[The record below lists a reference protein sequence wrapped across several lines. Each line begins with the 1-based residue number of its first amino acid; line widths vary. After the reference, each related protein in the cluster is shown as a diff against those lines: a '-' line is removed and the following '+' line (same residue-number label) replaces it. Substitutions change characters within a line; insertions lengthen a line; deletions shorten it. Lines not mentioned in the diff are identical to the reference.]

1 MRISKI
7 ILIGMILTVML
18 TGCFNKKN
26 SEINNNE
33 SLLNSTIDYSSF
45 ENTTELNKD
54 FTFNTSLNAFYNNSS
69 YTPLENK
76 IEINKNELVNIKVL
90 TNVTTDK
97 SMYTE
102 YAPMRMWILA
112 DGKPIEFCI
121 NNNDK
126 YKIFNDIFVEVAND
140 NLTDVS
146 FNCSYDVNI
155 ITKVCVYFPED
166 IPERGLGSYSG
177 EISYTILNSAHSIDD
192 NLKNSNSNSNFYIN
206 IPKKEEYYGIDIGEL
221 TVKDNDNRA
230 LETHFYNDVLLT
242 NENKN
247 LYVKFNSG
255 DKKEISYYILVLCD
269 GMLVDI
275 FDGNYSYEV
284 NCLNGSRTYQYCI
297 PNNYIPDSGLHTFQA
312 IAIPADKSEDL
323 TSYSTPKIRVQIS

>member
-126 YKIFNDIFVEVAND
+126 YKY
-140 NLTDVS
+140 LTI
-146 FNCSYDVNI
+146 YLWKLPMI
-155 ITKVCVYFPED
+155 I
-166 IPERGLGSYSG
+166 
-177 EISYTILNSAHSIDD
+177 
-192 NLKNSNSNSNFYIN
+192 
-206 IPKKEEYYGIDIGEL
+206 
-221 TVKDNDNRA
+221 
-230 LETHFYNDVLLT
+230 
-242 NENKN
+242 
-247 LYVKFNSG
+247 
-255 DKKEISYYILVLCD
+255 
-269 GMLVDI
+269 
-275 FDGNYSYEV
+275 
-284 NCLNGSRTYQYCI
+284 
-297 PNNYIPDSGLHTFQA
+297 
-312 IAIPADKSEDL
+312 
-323 TSYSTPKIRVQIS
+323 